1 MRLAG
6 VANEDL
12 RIVVVRDVRAGEE
25 HAVAAARLDG
35 HWLMLDNRR
44 MAMVEDDAAQ
54 TYQPLFVLYQ
64 SAVMQSVDE
73 PVRLSMARAQGA
85 DEEDV
90 HRVHRRQPLGV
101 SPVSFLNAAA
111 KAVCEE

>member
-1 MRLAG
+1 
-6 VANEDL
+6 
-12 RIVVVRDVRAGEE
+12 VVRDVRAGEE

-64 SAVMQSVDE
+64 SAVMKYVDE
-73 PVRLSMARAQGA
+73 PVRLSMAAPEA
-85 DEEDV
+85 
-90 HRVHRRQPLGV
+90 H
-101 SPVSFLNAAA
+101 
-111 KAVCEE
+111 